1 MYSFFKP
8 LMKVVSVI
16 LCISLVL
23 GCAGA
28 FAAGKTPNKV
38 TDNAPPELTNFVF
51 TENGATLQAGAVIHV
66 SVQAEDR
73 SKIRSVR
80 IDFVNDDA
88 ETGDTSFNLSMKYNA
103 ASDRYEGEYT
113 LDSGLANGEWRVG
126 SVESYDEYYNTYGM
140 GGTDYGVFYLVGN
153 TDPGPGASL
162 FVSASIKEQG
172 QTVRPGDT
180 IHISVKLSGEA
191 DSVFFNLTR
200 RTDDG
205 SSGRVYGNTL
215 EFFIAFVMG

>member
-80 IDFVNDDA
+80 IDFVNDNA
-88 ETGDTSFNLSMKYNA
+88 ESGDDNFNFSLKYNA

-126 SVESYDEYYNTYGM
+126 SVESYDEYYNTYGEIWQEKC
-140 GGTDYGVFYLVGN
+140 DSSNHVC
-153 TDPGPGASL
+153 GAKSPQTSAPYMFPRSEKFL
-162 FVSASIKEQG
+162 IFFVKKA
-172 QTVRPGDT
+172 
-180 IHISVKLSGEA
+180 
-191 DSVFFNLTR
+191 
-200 RTDDG
+200 
-205 SSGRVYGNTL
+205 
-215 EFFIAFVMG
+215 